1 MPEQWGGEVNRF
13 QGSLKKTWGDL
24 GFFYAL
30 PLPFFYFF
38 DSITNHTWIHWS
50 VWSVWMTS
58 WTSVRAIRKK
68 LPIDICHE
76 IPNQCFLGG
85 RIRLGISPA
94 RLTSANK
101 ILALYLE
108 SPHIHKLV
116 QSVLLQY
123 NPKCSNTMPL
133 TVIVFFFT
141 NMIEAFASL
150 VIQPQTARK
159 NELVSKQP
167 NLHICRCN

>member
-1 MPEQWGGEVNRF
+1 
-13 QGSLKKTWGDL
+13 
-24 GFFYAL
+24 
-30 PLPFFYFF
+30 
-38 DSITNHTWIHWS
+38 
-50 VWSVWMTS
+50 MTS

-133 TVIVFFFT
+133 TVIVFFFFYKYDWGFCFT
-141 NMIEAFASL
+141 GNSTPDGPKEWIGFKAAKSAYLQMQLTDKNSSCFLQQLKQCFTYAQKIKTEN
-150 VIQPQTARK
+150 RK
-159 NELVSKQP
+159 
-167 NLHICRCN
+167 